1 MILPVPSISIPS
13 ATPIPSTLSV
23 NSLHPFTSDTCLSL
37 HTSTVVRYLP
47 TFVLLIEMEL
57 NQSSEKQT
65 VISCF
70 VKQMTKVL
78 KFCVIGTREQVRGL
92 FLGWVCVSGT
102 QSQPKL
108 NSVELRCFSF
118 LLTNGHLFPLSS
130 GLNCNDISCSSK
142 C

>member
-1 MILPVPSISIPS
+1 
-13 ATPIPSTLSV
+13 
-23 NSLHPFTSDTCLSL
+23 
-37 HTSTVVRYLP
+37 VVRYLP

-78 KFCVIGTREQVRGL
+78 KFRVIGTREQVRGL

-108 NSVELRCFSF
+108 NSGHSVRCFSF
-118 LLTNGHLFPLSS
+118 LLTNKRASVSFEFW
-130 GLNCNDISCSSK
+130 CK
-142 C
+142 R